1 MDELWKCNSKLF
13 TELGITER
21 AAVALKTKID
31 MKWAEREIEKCL
43 KLGIRAVGIDDGDYP
58 AKLKDLK
65 DPPLVL
71 YWHGSEKR
79 CPIGV

>member
-1 MDELWKCNSKLF
+1 MGRRGD
-13 TELGITER
+13 
-21 AAVALKTKID
+21 
-31 MKWAEREIEKCL
+31 EKCL

-71 YWHGSEKR
+71 HLALTAIYFLCNTYLATHYKLESIWE
-79 CPIGV
+79 